1 MLQYENNG
9 FLIENAVKS
18 IFKVRYAETDQMKN
32 VYYGRYFEWFEVGRV
47 DWIKSKGLTYKALEA
62 QNCFLPVVEVKARY
76 IGANHY
82 DDDICV
88 YTWLKKCNRRS
99 VDYFHIVNNLTA
111 NKVTTE
117 AEVRLIAVDGSGRP
131 TRLPENYFNLFQLAK
146 LP

>member
-9 FLIENAVKS
+9 FLVENAVKS

-62 QNCFLPVVEVKARY
+62 QNCFLPVVELKARY

-99 VDYFHIVNNLTA
+99 VEYFHIVNNLTT

-117 AEVRLIAVDGSGRP
+117 AEVRLIAVDGRGRP